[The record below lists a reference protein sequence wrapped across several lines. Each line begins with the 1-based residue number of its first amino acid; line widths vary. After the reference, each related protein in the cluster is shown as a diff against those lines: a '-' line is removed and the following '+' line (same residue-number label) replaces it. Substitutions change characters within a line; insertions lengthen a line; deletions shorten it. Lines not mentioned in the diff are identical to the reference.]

1 MRISALKDD
10 PGYNEEA
17 TQRKG
22 LEIYC
27 NGEHIKTA
35 HTADT
40 DLGLVR
46 YYEKDER
53 GRIKTLEMHGVVE
66 IKGL

>member
-1 MRISALKDD
+1 MRISAIIGD

-17 TQRKG
+17 IKNKG
-22 LEIYC
+22 LEIHC
-27 NGEHIKTA
+27 NGVHIKTA

-46 YYEKDER
+46 YYEKDDR
-53 GRIKTLEMHGVVE
+53 GRIKTLELHGTVE